1 MSSYKTNFGYR
12 TDKRA
17 GMSYSQ
23 HTIKKSRSDRFFY
36 GLVYFVLGLLC
47 ITILYPLIFV
57 LSSSFSS
64 TKAVTEGRVY
74 LWPVEFSLAGYN
86 AVFAQKDIF
95 IGFRNSF
102 MYMFLGTV
110 VNVSMTLVAAYPLSR
125 DDTPMRGMFMK
136 LFTFTMFFSG
146 GMIPTYIVV
155 KNTGLINTI
164 FAMII
169 PGAISVWNLVITRTF
184 MQTGVPHELL
194 EASQIDGCSDIRYF
208 FAILLPLSQSVI
220 AVISLYY
227 AVGHWN
233 SYFDALMYLDNRA
246 LYPLQI
252 FLREVLILNSIEND
266 IIYDE
271 ELAEAKQG
279 LADLLKYSLVIVSV
293 APMLILYPFV
303 QKFFVKGVM
312 IGSLKG

>member
-1 MSSYKTNFGYR
+1 
-12 TDKRA
+12 
-17 GMSYSQ
+17 MSYSL
-23 HTIKKSRSDRFFY
+23 HAIKKSKSDRIFY
-36 GLVYFVLGLLC
+36 ALVYLFLVLLC
-47 ITILYPLIFV
+47 LSILYPLIFI

-74 LWPVEFSLAGYN
+74 FLPVELSLAGYN

-110 VNVSMTLVAAYPLSR
+110 FNVSMTLIAAYPLSR

-136 LFTFTMFFSG
+136 LFTFTMFFGG
-146 GMIPTYIVV
+146 GMIPTYIIV
-155 KNTGLINTI
+155 KNTGLINTV

-184 MQTGVPHELL
+184 LQTSVPHELL
-194 EASQIDGCSDIRYF
+194 EASQIDGCSDVHYF
-208 FAILLPLSQSVI
+208 FAILLPLSQPVI
-220 AVISLYY
+220 AVIALYY

-233 SYFDALMYLDNRA
+233 SYFNALMYLDKRA

-266 IIYDE
+266 ILYDE
-271 ELAEAKQG
+271 ELAEARQG
-279 LADLLKYSLVIVSV
+279 LADLLKYSLVVVSV
-293 APMLILYPFV
+293 APMLVLYPFV

>member
-1 MSSYKTNFGYR
+1 MHNTRHSIR
-12 TDKRA
+12 
-17 GMSYSQ
+17 
-23 HTIKKSRSDRFFY
+23 KSKSDRFFY
-36 GLVYFVLGLLC
+36 TIVYLILGLLC
-47 ITILYPLIFV
+47 VVILYPLIFV

-64 TKAVTEGRVY
+64 TKAVTEGRVF
-74 LWPVEFSLAGYN
+74 LLPVELSLDGYN

-95 IGFRNSF
+95 IGFKNSF

-110 VNVSMTLVAAYPLSR
+110 FNVIMTLIAAYPLSR
-125 DDTPMRGMFMK
+125 DDTPMRNFFMK
-136 LFTFTMFFSG
+136 LFTFTMFFGG
-146 GMIPTYIVV
+146 GMVPTYIVV

-164 FAMII
+164 LALII
-169 PGAISVWNLVITRTF
+169 PGAISVWNLAITRTF
-184 MQTGVPHELL
+184 MQSGVPHELL
-194 EASQIDGCSDIRYF
+194 EASQIDGCSDTRYF

-233 SYFDALMYLDNRA
+233 TYFDALMYLDSRS

-252 FLREVLILNSIEND
+252 FLREILILNSIDTE

-279 LADLLKYSLVIVSV
+279 LADLLKYALVVISV